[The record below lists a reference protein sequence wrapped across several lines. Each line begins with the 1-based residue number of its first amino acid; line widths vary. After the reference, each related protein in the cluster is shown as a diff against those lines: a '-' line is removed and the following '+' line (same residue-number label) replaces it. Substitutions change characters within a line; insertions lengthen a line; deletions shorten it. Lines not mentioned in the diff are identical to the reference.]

1 MSDFSWLNLYENS
14 LDPSH
19 VCWLHSNHSGNQ
31 IMGADTTTG
40 LPEAFFDPEAV
51 QDNITYTRTEFG
63 AKYDHLI
70 RDKAANGDAR
80 KRSFRAE
87 LHLPNVFG
95 LPDYVSLPTDQGP
108 DQMLWVVPM
117 DDTHHRLFFSIRS
130 SDPER
135 VYRFAFGIKQN
146 GKDPWE
152 LTEEERQ
159 RFPGDGEAQASQG
172 AIPMHSE
179 ETLATTDRGVVMLRR
194 MLKSMIDDVEA
205 GRDPLGVST
214 HDDAPRHVDA
224 GIYTLPTGTAQTAA
238 TTSAAGA

>member
-1 MSDFSWLNLYENS
+1 M
-14 LDPSH
+14 
-19 VCWLHSNHSGNQ
+19 CWLHSNHSGNQ
-31 IMGADTTTG
+31 VMGADTTTG
-40 LPEAFFDPEAV
+40 LSEAFFDPEAA

-70 RDKAANGDAR
+70 RDKAAGDDAL
-80 KRSFRAE
+80 RSFRAE
-87 LHLPNVFG
+87 LHLPNAFG
-95 LPDYVSLPTDQGP
+95 LPDYVSLATDQGP

-117 DDTHHRLFFSIRS
+117 DDTHHRVFFSIRS

-135 VYRFAFGIKQN
+135 VYRFAFGLQQN

-152 LTEEERQ
+152 LAEEERQ

-194 MLKSMIDDVEA
+194 MLKSMAADVEA

-214 HDDAPRHVDA
+214 LDGPPRHVDA
-224 GIYTLPTGTAQTAA
+224 GIYTVSPGTAQGAA
-238 TTSAAGA
+238 TASTAGA